1 VVASGPKTSAARVG
15 VRGRQERAQAQADC
29 LSDRREPPTRDEV
42 APLWACQDVKSYERG
57 SASGGSPQAGVGV
70 SELSNGDIIRADRD
84 RRTAAVCYVVWGA
97 FATWVSVGRASAMWS
112 LWMADANFDVQRDVQ
127 LFGWLELHCAG
138 TVDGTK
144 HVHITATA

>member
-1 VVASGPKTSAARVG
+1 MVCV
-15 VRGRQERAQAQADC
+15 
-29 LSDRREPPTRDEV
+29 
-42 APLWACQDVKSYERG
+42 
-57 SASGGSPQAGVGV
+57 SPGTAGVGV

-144 HVHITATA
+144 HIHITATA